1 MPQKKQKKQKKSLV
15 NKNKLK
21 SSINVKIN
29 IDNSKKSTG
38 RRIPSK
44 ATNIQPMVNFP
55 SYQPARIQQLEPKQQ
70 FNNADFTKTMD
81 EYQKQFK
88 TYLETKDK
96 DTKDMIEKFDD
107 TLKKN
112 IAPQK
117 KEESKPGASNVL
129 ADNEGTVI
137 YDSPIP
143 SKKQSSSGHDKWNKS
158 NELKKNQ
165 IVEADAEPFYINQ
178 LFDNPPQV
186 AKPATIKEVV
196 RGLSKDERKEGDDES
211 KKMTLEENRIE
222 KYGEY
227 VPAYK
232 QYYDDDNYE
241 KDMNAKPTATW
252 TLKANALNKKIKRFK
267 TYENQQIVENLN
279 KQYKGAP
286 TYKE

>member
-1 MPQKKQKKQKKSLV
+1 MPLKKLKKQKKPLMKKT
-15 NKNKLK
+15 KLK
-21 SSINVKIN
+21 SLEKGVNVQVN
-29 IDNSKKSTG
+29 IDNSRKSIA
-38 RRIPSK
+38 RRTPSK
-44 ATNIQPMVNFP
+44 TANLQPYVNFP
-55 SYQPARIQQLEPKQQ
+55 SHQPARIQQLEPKQQ

-81 EYQKQFK
+81 EYYQKQFK
-88 TYLETKDK
+88 TYLDAKNVIKMVE
-96 DTKDMIEKFDD
+96 ENDD
-107 TLKKN
+107 SVKTN
-112 IAPQK
+112 IAPPK

-222 KYGEY
+222 KYEEY
-227 VPAYK
+227 VSAYK
-232 QYYDDDNYE
+232 QYFDNDNYE
-241 KDMNAKPTATW
+241 KDMNA
-252 TLKANALNKKIKRFK
+252 NKL
-267 TYENQQIVENLN
+267 QLGLS
-279 KQYKGAP
+279 KQML
-286 TYKE
+286 